1 MHWRRLCYCFWL
13 MDARQ
18 WLFKD
23 GAPFW
28 TDNFPFN
35 FWESNRPLFL
45 KTKMRNSIENGK
57 CLDAVSLE
65 IVHLVSRTF
74 HTRIPVLLWSRLR
87 MERTCVILC
96 KMARE
101 CIQLHAWS
109 IVTMS
114 RESWRNAD
122 LQLRYELLWTVHCSF
137 ESPCTWN

>member
-1 MHWRRLCYCFWL
+1 MASPVLLLLINGR
-13 MDARQ
+13 ARANDYLKMAL
-18 WLFKD
+18 LFE
-23 GAPFW
+23 PTIFLLI
-28 TDNFPFN
+28 F
-35 FWESNRPLFL
+35 ERLFL
-45 KTKMRNSIENGK
+45 RLKSKMRNSIENGK